1 MKKILSK
8 IKQKIRNNLQYFILV
23 GLMVTLLL
31 IYLFPN
37 IFIVIHS
44 GEAGVLYRR
53 FHGGTVVDKVYGEG
67 LNVIW
72 PFDIMYVYNVRIQ
85 EVTEEFKVLTKNGL
99 KVGALIS
106 IRYYPGYNQLGVL
119 HQRLGPN
126 YLEKVILPEIE
137 AVLRIII
144 GRLEAEAVYRTE
156 TSLIEKA
163 VNEAVEEVA
172 QRFVNIDDVLIKRI
186 TLPEDIEKAIQ
197 YKVEQKHVAD
207 AHIFKILREKREAE
221 RKWIEGRGIRNQ
233 LEIITQALP
242 EGQILKW
249 FGIKTTLELAR
260 SDNAKVVIIGGKDG
274 LPIIGNVPFLTE
286 EEGTNKVKEDLT
298 IEVKNEAANQQEAEV
313 EGLVNE
319 AANLP

>member
-8 IKQKIRNNLQYFILV
+8 IKQKIRDNQQYFILV

-67 LNVIW
+67 LKVIW
-72 PFDIMYVYNVRIQ
+72 PFDIMYIYNVRIQ
-85 EVTEEFKVLTKNGL
+85 EVTEEFKVLTKSGL

-106 IRYYPGYNQLGVL
+106 IRYYPEYNQLGVL
-119 HQRLGPN
+119 HQRLGPS

-163 VNEAVEEVA
+163 VNDAVEEVA

-221 RKWIEGRGIRNQ
+221 RKRIEGRGIRDQ
-233 LEIITQALP
+233 LKIITQSLP
-242 EGQILKW
+242 KGQILKW

-260 SDNAKVVIIGGKDG
+260 SENAKVVIIGGKDG

-286 EEGTNKVKEDLT
+286 EEGTSKVNEDVAIAVT
-298 IEVKNEAANQQEAEV
+298 KEAANQPDAAV